1 MTLERT
7 PTPPSLDPKTV
18 EALRATLGRSMIQGN
33 HDAALHDLLCTAA
46 MEARAKGIQA
56 EQLLIVLKDI
66 WHSLPGFATRTAS
79 DVDHAL
85 LQDLISRCIRAY
97 YSL

>member
-7 PTPPSLDPKTV
+7 PTRPSLDPRTV
-18 EALRATLGRSMIQGN
+18 EALRGTLARSMVQGN
-33 HDAALHDLLCTAA
+33 HEAALHDLICTAA
-46 MEARAKGIQA
+46 MEARAKGMQA
-56 EQLLIVLKDI
+56 EQLLIVVKDI

-79 DVDHAL
+79 DVDNAL
-85 LQDLISRCIRAY
+85 LQDLISRCIREY